1 MTQSES
7 TARAALFDNY
17 AENYRDVI
25 NRSIRWSGEEYEYFI
40 DLRIR
45 MMSKRLQKYCFRT
58 VPWPRTVLD
67 FGCGVGAATP
77 FLRKNMPGADLFG
90 VDISDASI
98 CVARERNT
106 GTMEFVPY
114 DGKTLPYPD
123 KTFDVIYMNG
133 VMHHI
138 PVKERHDILC
148 ALRRVTAPGG
158 FMFIFENN
166 PWNPLMVRAMRKNPF
181 DDGTEAI
188 KLSDLAITAKDS
200 GFQVVESWYYCFFPR
215 FLKFMRSLEP
225 KLGFFP
231 FGAQYGLWV
240 MK

>member
-1 MTQSES
+1 MTQSGN
-7 TARAALFDNY
+7 TARAALFDGY

-58 VPWPRTVLD
+58 VPRPRTVLD
-67 FGCGVGAATP
+67 FGCGMGAAAP
-77 FLRKNMPGADLFG
+77 FLRKNMPDAVLSG
-90 VDISDASI
+90 VDISGASI
-98 CVARERNT
+98 RVARERNA
-106 GTMEFVPY
+106 GAMAFESY

-123 KTFDVIYMNG
+123 KTYDVIYMNG

-138 PVKERHDILC
+138 PVPERHDVFRELW
-148 ALRRVTAPGG
+148 RVMAPGC

-166 PWNPLMVRAMRKNPF
+166 PWNPLMVQAMRKNPF
-181 DDGTEAI
+181 DNGAEAI
-188 KLSDLAITAKDS
+188 KLSDLAITAKDA

-215 FLKFMRSLEP
+215 FLKFMRLLEP
-225 KLGFFP
+225 KLGRFP

-240 MK
+240 VK